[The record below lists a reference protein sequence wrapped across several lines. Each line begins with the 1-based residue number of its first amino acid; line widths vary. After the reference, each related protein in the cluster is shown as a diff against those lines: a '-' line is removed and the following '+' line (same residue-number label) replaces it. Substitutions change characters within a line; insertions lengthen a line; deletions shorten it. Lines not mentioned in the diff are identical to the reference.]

1 MIAPTTL
8 AVAATLKAE
17 NMYGSALGNFTRQS
31 VAHGE
36 AAYERISS
44 SLRGSVESRPR
55 SVLIATGKKV
65 RKALITAT
73 GIHTGR
79 PLPPSQI
86 TTMGAIA
93 RIGTVCEPTTYGW
106 KPRRNRFEKWKTT
119 PIAMPTIAPMTN
131 P

>member
-1 MIAPTTL
+1 M
-8 AVAATLKAE
+8 
-17 NMYGSALGNFTRQS
+17 
-31 VAHGE
+31 
-36 AAYERISS
+36 
-44 SLRGSVESRPR
+44 
-55 SVLIATGKKV
+55 LIATGKKV

-119 PIAMPTIAPMTN
+119 PIAIPTIAPITN
-131 P
+131 PAAASRAVKSAFSRAAGRAAAARSRPAPKAG